1 MAANEW
7 AKDSKG
13 WMYMTGSGR
22 MYKKHWLMWKGEWYY
37 LKASGYMAA
46 DEWVKDSHG
55 WMYMAASGRIT
66 KSKWLSYKGSW
77 YYLLSNGYMATGTHK
92 IGSKTYSFDASGKWI
107 K

>member
-1 MAANEW
+1 
-7 AKDSKG
+7 
-13 WMYMTGSGR
+13 
-22 MYKKHWLMWKGEWYY
+22 
-37 LKASGYMAA
+37 MAA
-46 DEWVKDSHG
+46 DEWAKDSHG

-92 IGSKTYSFDASGKWI
+92 IGSKTYSFDTSGKWI